1 MPQKASPFFVTP
13 LIMIMIM
20 MLITFNKV
28 GASEVPT
35 LWRYTNT
42 FIIIIIIIT
51 IIMVL
56 MTSGVVFA
64 EG

>member
-1 MPQKASPFFVTP
+1 
-13 LIMIMIM
+13 M
-20 MLITFNKV
+20 MLITFNEV
-28 GASEVPT
+28 VASEVPT

-42 FIIIIIIIT
+42 FIIISIII

>member
-1 MPQKASPFFVTP
+1 
-13 LIMIMIM
+13 M

-42 FIIIIIIIT
+42 FIIIIIIIIT

>member
-1 MPQKASPFFVTP
+1 
-13 LIMIMIM
+13 M

-28 GASEVPT
+28 GPSEVPT

-42 FIIIIIIIT
+42 FIIIIIIT

>member
-1 MPQKASPFFVTP
+1 
-13 LIMIMIM
+13 M

-42 FIIIIIIIT
+42 FIIIIIIII